1 MKSSRFQMGL
11 AYYYYESAG
20 NPQMSQV
27 WFEIAADS
35 KNLESNKVERAKR
48 LGRIAGYYAAL
59 NSSNRAGDSTTTY
72 KDYWN
77 DLVLLVDGNLVEM
90 DNVKTALVMY
100 KEVAYQAGQKAL
112 NFKAAGVSKEQL
124 TDQLDKIKSR
134 LNTDI
139 QILDESSR
147 SEIESME
154 SEILS
159 NIEWA
164 GQEIEIA
171 YSIRDSQKNET
182 GGDGADAGNGKNN

>member
-1 MKSSRFQMGL
+1 MDLLTKDFLADDNFSQEEAAKMTEILGYKGSGNRSNESYLESTPEAYEEFAFQMGL
-11 AYYYYESAG
+11 AYYYYYESAG

-134 LNTDI
+134 LNTD
-139 QILDESSR
+139 
-147 SEIESME
+147 
-154 SEILS
+154 
-159 NIEWA
+159 
-164 GQEIEIA
+164 
-171 YSIRDSQKNET
+171 T
-182 GGDGADAGNGKNN
+182 